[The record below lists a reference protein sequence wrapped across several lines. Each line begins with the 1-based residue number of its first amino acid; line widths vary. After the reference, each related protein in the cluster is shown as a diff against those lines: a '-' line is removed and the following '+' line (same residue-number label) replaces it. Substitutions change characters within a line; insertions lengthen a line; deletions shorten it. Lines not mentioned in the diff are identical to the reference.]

1 MRGRGH
7 VRHHQ
12 QVRCIEQRVVARK
25 RFGIGHVERGARD
38 LASVQRPGERLRVDN
53 RPTRGVHQVRGRL
66 HALQCLVADQAARL
80 RRERAVQGHE
90 VRALEQFVERHST
103 AATRGQELAPESL
116 EPTADRLADA
126 AVADDPDGRPVQVT
140 PEHQARLPRGPPAGA
155 NERLALRQPARYAEH
170 QREREIGR
178 RVREHAGRVAHRD
191 AAGAGRVQVHVVH
204 AHGVV
209 RDCAQVRRRLDQ
221 IGVHGIGEHGQE
233 PLELRRPCEQLRAR
247 RRHALAPD
255 LDVMLGREAL
265 ERSAGK
271 LAGYKDASL
280 GTHGARSMARARASG
295 KTQEQPA
302 RATATVALVANQR
315 AGSNDPERCAE
326 CLRSYGATVKRF
338 AIQEIEEAVV
348 SGVDRVVVA
357 GGDGSIAGVAAAAGA
372 ARIPVAVV
380 PAGTANDFARRM
392 DLPEE
397 LGSAC
402 RLAVTGTR
410 LLDLELGWLNRERA
424 FVNVASA
431 GLPAPAARSATS
443 WKRLL
448 GPLAYAVGAVAAGLT
463 AKPLT
468 CLVACD
474 GRELLAGEAWQITV
488 AASGAFGAG
497 ATVDG
502 ADPTD
507 GSLDVVG
514 IEAGP
519 RLGLIGL
526 AYRLRSGHVGEHP
539 RAFQTRCTTAE
550 VRVPDGTPF
559 NVDGE
564 VVAAGT
570 ARFTAQERAFQL
582 VVG

>member
-1 MRGRGH
+1 
-7 VRHHQ
+7 
-12 QVRCIEQRVVARK
+12 
-25 RFGIGHVERGARD
+25 
-38 LASVQRPGERLRVDN
+38 
-53 RPTRGVHQVRGRL
+53 
-66 HALQCLVADQAARL
+66 
-80 RRERAVQGHE
+80 
-90 VRALEQFVERHST
+90 
-103 AATRGQELAPESL
+103 
-116 EPTADRLADA
+116 
-126 AVADDPDGRPVQVT
+126 
-140 PEHQARLPRGPPAGA
+140 
-155 NERLALRQPARYAEH
+155 
-170 QREREIGR
+170 
-178 RVREHAGRVAHRD
+178 
-191 AAGAGRVQVHVVH
+191 
-204 AHGVV
+204 
-209 RDCAQVRRRLDQ
+209 
-221 IGVHGIGEHGQE
+221 
-233 PLELRRPCEQLRAR
+233 
-247 RRHALAPD
+247 
-255 LDVMLGREAL
+255 MLGREAL

-431 GLPAPAARSATS
+431 GLPAPAARRATS

-497 ATVDG
+497 AMVDG

-559 NVDGE
+559 NLDGE